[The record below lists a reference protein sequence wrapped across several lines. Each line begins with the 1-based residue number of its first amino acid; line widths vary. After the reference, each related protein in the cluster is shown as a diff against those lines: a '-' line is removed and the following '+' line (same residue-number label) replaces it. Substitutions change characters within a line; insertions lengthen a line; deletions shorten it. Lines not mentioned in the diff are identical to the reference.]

1 MKSSDT
7 TEHHKDDKITV
18 TVEQPPDGF
27 WVSLKLIGRI
37 PLPPEEV
44 YEILTDPDNH
54 KIFRSVKAHNNRKL
68 IADNGHGRQEVEVE
82 QVGLWRFG
90 PFSGSFKV
98 NLQVLQDRREGFMGF
113 KLAPGRSTPF
123 MKDFSGTWK
132 IQPYNQDSLDEMVN
146 FPGKHWGPFH
156 NMRKAL
162 HHFEDKIAGKHA
174 DSSLVE
180 LRQCVA
186 PAMVPPPPLDRVL
199 KKVTLRQVRTV
210 MDDLFKEADRRNAR
224 KAREK
229 KDQEATDE
237 KRALESHIKTI

>member
-1 MKSSDT
+1 MKSTDT
-7 TEHHKDDKITV
+7 VEHHKDENITV

-44 YEILTDPDNH
+44 FDILTDPDNH
-54 KIFRSVKAHNNRKL
+54 KIFRSVKAHHNRKL
-68 IADNGHGRQEVEVE
+68 IADDGRGRQEVEVE
-82 QVGLWRFG
+82 QVGRWRFG
-90 PFSGSFKV
+90 PFAGSFKV
-98 NLQVLQDRREGFMGF
+98 HLRVFQDRQEGCMGF
-113 KLAPGRSTPF
+113 RLAPTTRGPSF

-132 IQPYNQDSLDEMVN
+132 IRPYNQDSLDEMVN
-146 FPGKHWGPFH
+146 YPGKHWGPLH

-162 HHFEDKIAGKHA
+162 HHFEDKITGRHA

-186 PAMVPPPPLDRVL
+186 PAMLPPPPLDRVL

-210 MDDLFKEADRRNAR
+210 MEDLFLEADRRNAQ
-224 KAREK
+224 KARERK
-229 KDQEATDE
+229 EADE
-237 KRALESHIKTI
+237 RALESHIKAL